1 MTMSEVILE
10 LEGVYAGYGQM
21 EVLHGISLQVNAGEV
36 VTLIG
41 ANGAGK
47 TSTLNTICSLVRARA
62 GTIRLFGNDVTNRP
76 PDELVRSGLVQVPE
90 GRRLF
95 SDMTVL
101 ENLELGAYLR
111 KDKKAV
117 AKDLAHVYE
126 LFPRLYE
133 RRSQAAG
140 SLSGGEQQMC
150 AIGRAIMSR
159 PKILLL
165 DEPSL
170 GLAPL
175 IVKQIFEIL
184 AGLQKEGVT
193 IFLVEQN
200 ARMALAL
207 ADRAYVLQTGS
218 VIRTGTGKELLEDE
232 DVRQAYLGH

>member
-1 MTMSEVILE
+1 
-10 LEGVYAGYGQM
+10 M
-21 EVLHGISLQVNAGEV
+21 EAISA
-36 VTLIG
+36 T
-41 ANGAGK
+41 
-47 TSTLNTICSLVRARA
+47 
-62 GTIRLFGNDVTNRP
+62 
-76 PDELVRSGLVQVPE
+76 
-90 GRRLF
+90 
-95 SDMTVL
+95 TVL
-101 ENLELGAYLR
+101 DET
-111 KDKKAV
+111 
-117 AKDLAHVYE
+117 
-126 LFPRLYE
+126 
-133 RRSQAAG
+133 
-140 SLSGGEQQMC
+140 
-150 AIGRAIMSR
+150 IGRAIMSR

-232 DVRQAYLGH
+232 EVRQAYLGH

>member
-1 MTMSEVILE
+1 
-10 LEGVYAGYGQM
+10 
-21 EVLHGISLQVNAGEV
+21 
-36 VTLIG
+36 
-41 ANGAGK
+41 
-47 TSTLNTICSLVRARA
+47 
-62 GTIRLFGNDVTNRP
+62 
-76 PDELVRSGLVQVPE
+76 
-90 GRRLF
+90 
-95 SDMTVL
+95 MTVL

-111 KDKKAV
+111 RDKEAV
-117 AKDLAHVYE
+117 AKDLKHVYE
-126 LFPRLYE
+126 LFPRLQE
-133 RRSQAAG
+133 RHSQAAG

-200 ARMALAL
+200 ARMALSL

-218 VIRTGTGKELLEDE
+218 VIRTGTGKELLKDE

>member
-1 MTMSEVILE
+1 MADTILR
-10 LEGVYAGYGQM
+10 LSDVYAGYGRM
-21 EVLHGISLQVNAGEV
+21 EVLHGVSLDVRKGEV

-47 TSTLNTICSLVRARA
+47 STTLNTVCSLVRARS
-62 GTIRLFGNDVTNRP
+62 GSVELFGRDMTNRP
-76 PDELVRSGLVQVPE
+76 PEELVRAGLIQVPE

-111 KDKKAV
+111 KDKAAI
-117 AKDLAHVYE
+117 AKDMEHVFE
-126 LFPRLYE
+126 QFPRLRE
-133 RRSQAAG
+133 RRDQAAG

-150 AIGRAIMSR
+150 AIGRAMMSR
-159 PKILLL
+159 PKLLLL

-175 IVKQIFEIL
+175 IVRQIFDIL
-184 AGLQKEGVT
+184 RSLRDEGVT

-200 ARMALAL
+200 ARMALSL
-207 ADRAYVLQTGS
+207 ADRAYVLQTGT
-218 VIRTGTGKELLEDE
+218 VIRTGTGKELLEDPE
-232 DVRQAYLGH
+232 VREAYLGH